1 MPTFKERYLR
11 ELDSWLN
18 DALVFYALT
27 GDDSYLCEKRPGEP
41 CRNLANERWC
51 ALDHVFRQTLLDK
64 AWNNY
69 ASRTA
74 EIDKRIQR
82 QKEHDKKLV
91 KQFVL
96 EAK

>member
-18 DALVFYALT
+18 DALIFYALT
-27 GDDSYLCEKRPGEP
+27 GDDSYLCEKLPNQP
-41 CRNLANERWC
+41 YRNLPNERWKD
-51 ALDHVFRQTLLDK
+51 LDHVFRQTLLDK
-64 AWNNY
+64 AWKNY
-69 ASRTA
+69 PGRTA
-74 EIDKRIQR
+74 EINKRLER

-96 EAK
+96 DLK